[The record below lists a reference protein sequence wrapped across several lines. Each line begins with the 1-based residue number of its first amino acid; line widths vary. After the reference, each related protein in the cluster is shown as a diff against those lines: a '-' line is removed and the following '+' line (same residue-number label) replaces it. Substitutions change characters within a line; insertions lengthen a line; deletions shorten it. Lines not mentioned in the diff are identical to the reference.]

1 MRNLLAKVRLEFDHV
16 ILDTPPVIPVTD
28 PAVLSAMVDAVLLV
42 VRSGKTTKNALRHA
56 RDVLFQINAPVMG
69 TIVNAANMR
78 SPDYYY
84 YNYYYGYKGKEYYHS
99 DKVGQEQAN
108 KIAG

>member
-1 MRNLLAKVRLEFDHV
+1 MRDLLAKLRTEYDHV

-56 RDVLFQINAPVMG
+56 RNLLLQINAPVMG
-69 TIVNAANMR
+69 TIVNGANMR

-84 YNYYYGYKGKEYYHS
+84 QYYYGYRGKGYYHS
-99 DKVGQEQAN
+99 DGEGVQAK